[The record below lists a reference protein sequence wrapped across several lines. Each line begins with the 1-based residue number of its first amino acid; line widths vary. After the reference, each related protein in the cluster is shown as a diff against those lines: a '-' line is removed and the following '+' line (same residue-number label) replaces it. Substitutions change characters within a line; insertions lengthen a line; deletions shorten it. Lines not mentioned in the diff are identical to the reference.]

1 MDQTSSD
8 FGRPAAGDSVT
19 GTASAA
25 ETGGTR
31 MEEILVQ
38 RLLAPEPGINTQPRL
53 FHRGVGGAG
62 WDSAERGYYV
72 RPDARLR
79 FDSWFNA
86 FPASGYDLEP
96 DDRVVLRLRGRGA
109 GLLRIGMTRLGR
121 DDEMLVS
128 RSFDLRAGETL
139 EVELPRLI
147 DPGLVHFRIVAR
159 RAVILREADWLVRAP
174 ASRFRDVHV
183 AAVITTFRRDAE
195 VQASCARLDAYM
207 KANPDV
213 AERFSLTVVDNG
225 GDTDTVPFEGGRVIK
240 NRNLGGAG
248 GFTRGLLEAK
258 DGGRATHVLFMDDDA
273 EFFAE
278 NLRRTIAALRL
289 ARDPRAAIAGAM
301 IPARDRWKI
310 WENTALFDKLCVPL
324 QKDVNLRRFE
334 QVIGM
339 TRPLGHLQ
347 NRYAGWWYFCF
358 PLEKVEKLP
367 FPFFVRGDDV
377 FFSLANDFDIR
388 TLTGVASHQDDF
400 VSKRSPLTAYLDSR
414 YHVMQM
420 LLHKSLP
427 DDEKTLRDQLWFL
440 FRQWNESYH
449 YGSAAAVVQA
459 IEDVT
464 RGSEFWDEDPEMSAK
479 RAQIKALAPE
489 ESQIRP
495 QRWRRSRVTPVSEKK
510 HTSGIWKFIRK
521 ITHQGHRAPAFM
533 FHTKSAIFPL
543 EGRFRPNQVF
553 LRREA
558 LVVDPKS
565 GVGYRLR
572 RDPKRYYENN
582 AKFEAAFAALLARLP
597 ALREEFGREDLPLIS
612 EDAWRRRLGMSTD

>member
-8 FGRPAAGDSVT
+8 AFAAAPHFAGGDGTGVT
-19 GTASAA
+19 
-25 ETGGTR
+25 
-31 MEEILVQ
+31 EILVQ
-38 RLLAPEPGINTQPRL
+38 RLLAPEANINSQPRL

-62 WDSAERGYYV
+62 WDEAEGGYFI

-86 FPASGYDLEP
+86 FPASGYDLGP

-109 GLLRIGMTRLGR
+109 GMLRIGMTRLDR
-121 DDEMLVS
+121 DDELLVT
-128 RSFDLRAGETL
+128 RSFELRAGEPL
-139 EVELPRLI
+139 EIELPRLI
-147 DPGLVHFRIVAR
+147 DPGLVHFRIVAK
-159 RAVILREADWLVRAP
+159 RAVMLREADWLVRAP
-174 ASRFRDVHV
+174 DARFRDVHV

-225 GDTDTVPFEGGRVIK
+225 GATDAVPFDGARVIK

-301 IPARDRWKI
+301 IPARERWKI
-310 WENTALFDKLCVPL
+310 WENTALFDKLCIPL

-334 QVIGM
+334 QVLGM
-339 TRPLGHLQ
+339 TRPLGRLE

-358 PLEKVEKLP
+358 PLAQVKKLP

-420 LLHKSLP
+420 LLHASLS
-427 DDEKTLRDQLWFL
+427 DDDKTLRNQLWFL

-464 RGSEFWDEDPEMSAK
+464 RGSEFWDEDPEMVAK
-479 RAQIKALAPE
+479 RAQIKALAPL
-489 ESQIRP
+489 ESDVKP
-495 QRWRRSRVTPVSEKK
+495 MRWRRARVTPVSEKK

-521 ITHQGHRAPAFM
+521 LTHNGHRAPDFM
-533 FHTKSAIFPL
+533 FHTRLAIFPL
-543 EGRFRPNQVF
+543 EGRFRTNQVF

-558 LVVDPKS
+558 LVVDQKS
-565 GVGYRLR
+565 GLGYRLK
-572 RDPKRYYENN
+572 RDPARYYEN
-582 AKFEAAFAALLARLP
+582 AARFETAFAALLARLP
-597 ALREEFGREDLPLIS
+597 ALREEFGREELPLIS
-612 EDAWRRRLGMSTD
+612 EPAWRKRLGM